1 MKDISLNAVKKSFG
15 GYEILQNVSFDLI
28 RGEKVGLIGRN
39 GSGKTTIFRFI
50 TGAEEADS
58 GAISIAKGSTIGYI
72 EQIPDY
78 PEGAE
83 VIEVLKQSCQHIFDL
98 RDELRVLE
106 HRISSTKD
114 KSAQAKLISKYEKL
128 LMRFE
133 HLEGYDI
140 DVKLEKVCTGLKI
153 TEHMLHRDYNSLSG
167 GEKTRVTLGQ
177 IFLNHPDILLLD
189 EPTNHLDIESIEWLE
204 DFISQY
210 KGSAIIV
217 AHDRY
222 FLDATVSKVIE
233 LENGKTRTYKG
244 NYSKYFELREDEIQ
258 QQFSA
263 FKNQQKRIEAME
275 EAIKRFRDWGT
286 RKDNPDMFK
295 KAVNMERRL
304 ERLVL
309 VDKPTEAKKMGLDLS
324 SVQRSGKDV
333 IKLNNVSKSYD
344 DLALLDSIDLFVYY
358 QEHICI
364 LGKNGTG
371 KTTIFK
377 IILNQIQPD
386 SGEVKLGSRLN
397 IGYLEQEVHFENPTE
412 SVLDAYRRM
421 FPMHEDRART
431 ALARFLFFGNDVFK
445 RLGDLSGGEKVR
457 FQLCILMKKNPNLL
471 LLDEPTNHL
480 DIDSM
485 EMLEEALLDYKGT
498 ILFISHDR
506 YFINK
511 IAHKVI
517 ELEQRKLYEY
527 PGNYDFY
534 RNQKNRISQED
545 THHKIIVEKPI
556 SQLDHASRRKAANEE
571 KSRLRRLQDIEGE
584 VEKTEDQIEQT
595 DKDINAFGRDY
606 KKLLE
611 LYEQKKS
618 LQSKLEDL
626 LKEWADLDAFQQ
638 ADKE

>member
-1 MKDISLNAVKKSFG
+1 MKDITLSAIKKSFG
-15 GYEILQNVSFDLI
+15 GFEVLQNVSLDLI

-39 GSGKTTIFRFI
+39 GSGKTTIFRLI
-50 TGAEEADS
+50 TGAEEPDS
-58 GAISIAKGSTIGYI
+58 GAISVAKGATIGYI

-78 PEGAE
+78 PEGTE
-83 VIEVLKQSCQHIFDL
+83 VIEVLKQSCQHIYDL
-98 RDELRVLE
+98 HDELRVFE
-106 HRISSTKD
+106 HRISGMED

-153 TEHMLHRDYNSLSG
+153 TGQMLHRDYNSLSG
-167 GEKTRVTLGQ
+167 GEKTRVMLGQ

-204 DFISQY
+204 EFISQY

-222 FLDATVSKVIE
+222 FLNATVSKVIE
-233 LENGKTRTYKG
+233 LENGKTKTYKG
-244 NYSKYFELREDEIQ
+244 NYSKYIELREEEIQ
-258 QQFSA
+258 RQFSA
-263 FKNQQKRIEAME
+263 YKNQQKKVEAME

-286 RKDNPDMFK
+286 RTDNPDMFK

-304 ERLVL
+304 ERLER
-309 VDKPTEAKKMGLDLS
+309 VDRPTEAKKMGIDLS
-324 SVQRSGKDV
+324 CAQRSGKDV
-333 IKLNNVSKSYD
+333 IKLNEISKSYD
-344 DLALLDSIDLFVYY
+344 KLVLLDSIDLFIYY

-377 IILNQIQPD
+377 IIQDELKPD

-397 IGYLEQEVHFENPTE
+397 IGYLEQEVHFENENE

-421 FPMHEDRART
+421 FPMQEDRART
-431 ALARFLFFGNDVFK
+431 SLARFLFFGNDVFK

-457 FQLCILMKKNPNLL
+457 FQLCVLMKKNPNLL

-485 EMLEEALLDYKGT
+485 EMLEEALFNYKGT

-517 ELEQRKLYEY
+517 ELEHHKLHEY
-527 PGNYDFY
+527 IGNYDFY
-534 RNQKNRISQED
+534 RAKKLRRSQEK
-545 THHKIIVEKPI
+545 TKKIITKKKPI
-556 SQLDHASRRKAANEE
+556 SQLDHLSRRKSANKE
-571 KSRLRRLQDIEGE
+571 KSRLRRLQEIENE
-584 VEKTEDQIEQT
+584 VDEIEVQAIQTE
-595 DKDINAFGRDY
+595 KDIDAYGKDY
-606 KKLLE
+606 QKLLE
-611 LYEQKKS
+611 LYEQRKL
-618 LQSKLEDL
+618 LQDKLDNL
-626 LKEWADLDAFQQ
+626 LKEWANLDTLQQ
-638 ADKE
+638 AD

>member
-1 MKDISLNAVKKSFG
+1 MKDITLSAIKKSFG
-15 GYEILQNVSFDLI
+15 GYEVLQKVSFDLI

-39 GSGKTTIFRFI
+39 GSGKTTIFRLI
-50 TGAEEADS
+50 TGAEEPDS
-58 GAISIAKGSTIGYI
+58 GAISIARNTTIGYI

-78 PEGAE
+78 PEGTE
-83 VIEVLKQSCQHIFDL
+83 VIEVLKRSCQHIYDL

-106 HRISSTKD
+106 HRISGTKD
-114 KSAQAKLISKYEKL
+114 KSAQVKLISKYDKF

-133 HLEGYDI
+133 YLEGYDI

-153 TEHMLHRDYNSLSG
+153 TDQMLHRDYSSLSG
-167 GEKTRVTLGQ
+167 GEKTRVMLGQ

-204 DFISQY
+204 EFISQY

-233 LENGKTRTYKG
+233 LENGKTKTYKG
-244 NYSKYFELREDEIQ
+244 NYSKYIILREEEIQ
-258 QQFSA
+258 RQFSA
-263 FKNQQKRIEAME
+263 FRNQQKKIGAME

-286 RKDNPDMFK
+286 RTDNPDMFK

-304 ERLVL
+304 ERLER
-309 VDKPTEAKKMGLDLS
+309 VDRPTEAKKMGLDLS
-324 SVQRSGKDV
+324 SAQRSGEDV
-333 IKLNNVSKSYD
+333 IKLNEVSKSYD
-344 DLALLDSIDLFVYY
+344 DLTLLDSIDLFVYY

-377 IILNQIQPD
+377 IIRDEIPPD
-386 SGEVKLGSRLN
+386 AGEVKLGSRLN
-397 IGYLEQEVHFENPTE
+397 IGYLEQEVHFENPNE
-412 SVLDAYRRM
+412 SVLDAYRRK
-421 FPMHEDRART
+421 FPMQEDRART

-457 FQLCILMKKNPNLL
+457 FQLCVLMKLNPNLL

-485 EMLEEALLDYKGT
+485 EMLEEALLDYKST

-517 ELEQRKLYEY
+517 ELEHHKLNEY

-534 RNQKNRISQED
+534 RKKKNRKSQEN
-545 THHKIIVEKPI
+545 TNKKITVEKQI
-556 SQLDHASRRKAANEE
+556 SQLDHTSRKKAANEV
-571 KSRLRRLQDIEGE
+571 KSRLRRLQDIEEE
-584 VEKTEDQIEQT
+584 VEKTEARIEHT
-595 DKDINAFGRDY
+595 EKDINSYGRDY
-606 KKLLE
+606 EKLLE
-611 LYEQKKS
+611 LYEQKKA
-618 LQSKLEDL
+618 LQNKLDDL
-626 LKEWADLDAFQQ
+626 LKEWADLDAIQQ
-638 ADKE
+638 VD

>member
-1 MKDISLNAVKKSFG
+1 MKDITLSAIKKSFG
-15 GYEILQNVSFDLI
+15 GYEVLQKVSFDLI

-39 GSGKTTIFRFI
+39 GSGKTTIFRLI
-50 TGAEEADS
+50 TGAEEPDS
-58 GAISIAKGSTIGYI
+58 GAISIARNTTIGYI

-78 PEGAE
+78 PEGTE
-83 VIEVLKQSCQHIFDL
+83 VIEVLKRSCQHIYDL

-106 HRISSTKD
+106 HRISGTKD
-114 KSAQAKLISKYEKL
+114 KSAQVKLISKYDKF

-133 HLEGYDI
+133 YLEGYDI

-153 TEHMLHRDYNSLSG
+153 TDQMLHRDYSSLSG
-167 GEKTRVTLGQ
+167 GEKTRVMLGQ

-204 DFISQY
+204 EFISQY

-233 LENGKTRTYKG
+233 LENGKTKTYKG
-244 NYSKYFELREDEIQ
+244 NYSKYIILREEEIQ
-258 QQFSA
+258 RQFSA
-263 FKNQQKRIEAME
+263 FRNQQKKIEAME

-286 RKDNPDMFK
+286 RTDNPDMFK

-304 ERLVL
+304 ERLER
-309 VDKPTEAKKMGLDLS
+309 VDRPTEAKKMGLDLS
-324 SVQRSGKDV
+324 SAQRSGKDV
-333 IKLNNVSKSYD
+333 IKLNEVSKSYD
-344 DLALLDSIDLFVYY
+344 DLTLLDSIDLFVYY

-377 IILNQIQPD
+377 IIRDEIPPD
-386 SGEVKLGSRLN
+386 AGEVKLGSRLN
-397 IGYLEQEVHFENPTE
+397 IGYLEQEVHFENPNE
-412 SVLDAYRRM
+412 SVLDAYRRK
-421 FPMHEDRART
+421 FPMQEDRART

-457 FQLCILMKKNPNLL
+457 FQLCVLMKLNPNLL

-485 EMLEEALLDYKGT
+485 EMLEEALLDYKST

-517 ELEQRKLYEY
+517 ELEHHKLNEY

-534 RNQKNRISQED
+534 RKKKNRKSQEN
-545 THHKIIVEKPI
+545 TNKKITVEKQI
-556 SQLDHASRRKAANEE
+556 SQLDHTSRKKAANEV
-571 KSRLRRLQDIEGE
+571 KSRLRRLQDIEEE
-584 VEKTEDQIEQT
+584 VEKTEARIEHT
-595 DKDINAFGRDY
+595 EKDINSYGRDY
-606 KKLLE
+606 EKLLE
-611 LYEQKKS
+611 LYEQKKA
-618 LQSKLEDL
+618 LQNKLDDL
-626 LKEWADLDAFQQ
+626 LKEWADLDAIQQ
-638 ADKE
+638 VD

>member
-1 MKDISLNAVKKSFG
+1 MKDITLSAIKKSFG
-15 GYEILQNVSFDLI
+15 GYEVLQKVSFDLI

-39 GSGKTTIFRFI
+39 GSGKTTIFRLI
-50 TGAEEADS
+50 TGAEEPDS
-58 GAISIAKGSTIGYI
+58 GAISIARNTTIGYI

-78 PEGAE
+78 PEGTE
-83 VIEVLKQSCQHIFDL
+83 VIEVLKRSCQHIYDL

-106 HRISSTKD
+106 HRISGTKD
-114 KSAQAKLISKYEKL
+114 KSAQVKLISKYDKF

-133 HLEGYDI
+133 YLEGYDI

-153 TEHMLHRDYNSLSG
+153 TDQMLHRDYSSLSG
-167 GEKTRVTLGQ
+167 GEKTRVMLGQ

-204 DFISQY
+204 EFISQY

-233 LENGKTRTYKG
+233 LENGKTKTYKG
-244 NYSKYFELREDEIQ
+244 NYSKYIILREEEIQ
-258 QQFSA
+258 RQFSA
-263 FKNQQKRIEAME
+263 FRNQQKKIGAME

-286 RKDNPDMFK
+286 RTDNPDMFK

-304 ERLVL
+304 ERLER
-309 VDKPTEAKKMGLDLS
+309 VDRPTEAKKMGLDLS
-324 SVQRSGKDV
+324 SAQRSGKDV
-333 IKLNNVSKSYD
+333 IKLNEVSKSYD
-344 DLALLDSIDLFVYY
+344 DLTLLDSIDLFVYY

-377 IILNQIQPD
+377 IIRDEIPPD
-386 SGEVKLGSRLN
+386 AGEVKLGSRLN
-397 IGYLEQEVHFENPTE
+397 IGYLEQEVHFENPNE
-412 SVLDAYRRM
+412 SVLDAYRRK
-421 FPMHEDRART
+421 FPMQEDRART

-457 FQLCILMKKNPNLL
+457 FQLCVLMKLNPNLL

-485 EMLEEALLDYKGT
+485 EMLEEALLDYKST

-517 ELEQRKLYEY
+517 ELEHHKLNEY

-534 RNQKNRISQED
+534 RKKKNRKSQEN
-545 THHKIIVEKPI
+545 TNKKITVEKQI
-556 SQLDHASRRKAANEE
+556 SQLDHTSRKKAANEV
-571 KSRLRRLQDIEGE
+571 KSRLRRLQDIEEE
-584 VEKTEDQIEQT
+584 VEKTEARIEHT
-595 DKDINAFGRDY
+595 EKDINSYGRDY
-606 KKLLE
+606 EKLLE
-611 LYEQKKS
+611 LYEQKKA
-618 LQSKLEDL
+618 LQNKLDDL
-626 LKEWADLDAFQQ
+626 LKEWADLDALQQ
-638 ADKE
+638 VD

>member
-39 GSGKTTIFRFI
+39 GSGKTTIFRLI
-50 TGAEEADS
+50 TSAEETDS
-58 GAISIAKGSTIGYI
+58 GAVSVARNATIGYI
-72 EQIPDY
+72 EQIPEY
-78 PEGAE
+78 PEGTE

-98 RDELRVLE
+98 RNELRILE
-106 HRISSTKD
+106 HRISNTKD
-114 KSAQAKLISKYEKL
+114 KTAQTKLISKYEKL
-128 LMRFE
+128 LLRFE

-153 TEHMLHRDYNSLSG
+153 TDHMLHRDYNSLSG
-167 GEKTRVTLGQ
+167 GEKTRVMLGQ

-204 DFISQY
+204 GFISQY

-233 LENGKTRTYKG
+233 LENGRTKTYKG
-244 NYSKYFELREDEIQ
+244 NYSKYIELREEEIQ
-258 QQFSA
+258 RQFSA
-263 FKNQQKRIEAME
+263 FKNQQKKIEAME
-275 EAIKRFRDWGT
+275 KAIKRFRDWGT

-304 ERLVL
+304 ERIVR
-309 VDKPTEAKKMGLDLS
+309 VERPTEAKKMGLDLS

-333 IKLNNVSKSYD
+333 IKLIEVSKSYD
-344 DLALLDSIDLFVYY
+344 DLVLLDSIDLFVYY
-358 QEHICI
+358 KDHICI

-377 IILNQIQPD
+377 IIHNEIQAD

-397 IGYLEQEVHFENPTE
+397 VGYLEQEVHFENPQK

-421 FPMHEDRART
+421 FPMQEDRART

-457 FQLCILMKKNPNLL
+457 FQLCVLMKENPNLL

-511 IAHKVI
+511 IAYKVI
-517 ELEQRKLYEY
+517 ELERHKLYEY

-534 RNQKNRISQED
+534 RKKKISKSQENTD
-545 THHKIIVEKPI
+545 KKITTEKPI
-556 SQLDHASRRKAANEE
+556 SQLNHASRRKAANEE
-571 KSRLRRLQDIEGE
+571 KRRLRRLQDIEQE
-584 VEKTEDQIEQT
+584 VEKTEAQIEQT
-595 DKDINAFGRDY
+595 EKDINTYGREY

-618 LQSKLEDL
+618 LQNTLDDL
-626 LKEWADLDAFQQ
+626 LKEWADLDALQK
-638 ADKE
+638 AD

>member
-1 MKDISLNAVKKSFG
+1 MKDITLSAIKKSFG
-15 GYEILQNVSFDLI
+15 GYEVLQKVSFDLI

-39 GSGKTTIFRFI
+39 GSGKTTIFRLI
-50 TGAEEADS
+50 TGAEEPDS
-58 GAISIAKGSTIGYI
+58 GAISIARNTTIGYI

-78 PEGAE
+78 PEGTE
-83 VIEVLKQSCQHIFDL
+83 VIEVLKLSCQHIYDL

-106 HRISSTKD
+106 HRISGTKD
-114 KSAQAKLISKYEKL
+114 KSAQVKLISKYDKF

-133 HLEGYDI
+133 YLEGYDI

-153 TEHMLHRDYNSLSG
+153 TDQMLHRDYSSLSG
-167 GEKTRVTLGQ
+167 GEKTRVMLGQ

-204 DFISQY
+204 EFISQY

-233 LENGKTRTYKG
+233 LENGKTKTYKG
-244 NYSKYFELREDEIQ
+244 NYSKYIILREEEIQ
-258 QQFSA
+258 RQFSA
-263 FKNQQKRIEAME
+263 FRNQQKKIGAME

-286 RKDNPDMFK
+286 RTDNPDMFK

-304 ERLVL
+304 ERLER
-309 VDKPTEAKKMGLDLS
+309 VDRPTEAKKMGLDLS
-324 SVQRSGKDV
+324 SAQRSGEDV
-333 IKLNNVSKSYD
+333 IKLNEVSKSYD
-344 DLALLDSIDLFVYY
+344 DLTLLDSIDLFVYY

-377 IILNQIQPD
+377 IIRDEIPPD
-386 SGEVKLGSRLN
+386 AGEVKLGSRLN
-397 IGYLEQEVHFENPTE
+397 IGYLEQEVHFENPNE
-412 SVLDAYRRM
+412 SVLDAYRRK
-421 FPMHEDRART
+421 FPMQEDRART

-457 FQLCILMKKNPNLL
+457 FQLCILMKLNPNLL

-485 EMLEEALLDYKGT
+485 EMLEEALLDYKST

-517 ELEQRKLYEY
+517 ELEHHKLNEY

-534 RNQKNRISQED
+534 RKKKNRKSQEN
-545 THHKIIVEKPI
+545 TNKKITVEKQI
-556 SQLDHASRRKAANEE
+556 SQLDHTSRKKAANEV
-571 KSRLRRLQDIEGE
+571 KSRLRRLQDIEEE
-584 VEKTEDQIEQT
+584 VEKTEARIEHT
-595 DKDINAFGRDY
+595 EKDINSYGRDY
-606 KKLLE
+606 EKLLE
-611 LYEQKKS
+611 LYEQKKA
-618 LQSKLEDL
+618 LQNKLDDL
-626 LKEWADLDAFQQ
+626 LKEWADLDAIQQ
-638 ADKE
+638 VD

>member
-1 MKDISLNAVKKSFG
+1 MKDITLSAIKKSFG
-15 GYEILQNVSFDLI
+15 GYEVLQKVSFDLI

-39 GSGKTTIFRFI
+39 GSGKTTIFRLI
-50 TGAEEADS
+50 TGAEEPDS
-58 GAISIAKGSTIGYI
+58 GAISIARNTTIGYI

-78 PEGAE
+78 PEGTE
-83 VIEVLKQSCQHIFDL
+83 VIEVLKRSCQHIYDL

-106 HRISSTKD
+106 HRISGTKD
-114 KSAQAKLISKYEKL
+114 KSAQVKLISKYDKF

-133 HLEGYDI
+133 YLEGYDI

-153 TEHMLHRDYNSLSG
+153 TDQMLHRDYSSLSG
-167 GEKTRVTLGQ
+167 GEKTRVMLGQ

-204 DFISQY
+204 EFISQY

-233 LENGKTRTYKG
+233 LENGKTKTYKG
-244 NYSKYFELREDEIQ
+244 NYSKYIILREEEIQ
-258 QQFSA
+258 RQFSA
-263 FKNQQKRIEAME
+263 FRNQQKKIGAME

-286 RKDNPDMFK
+286 RTDNPDMFK

-304 ERLVL
+304 ERLER
-309 VDKPTEAKKMGLDLS
+309 VDRPTEAKKMGLDLS
-324 SVQRSGKDV
+324 SAQRSGEDV
-333 IKLNNVSKSYD
+333 IKLNEVSKSYD
-344 DLALLDSIDLFVYY
+344 DLTLLDSIDLFVYY

-377 IILNQIQPD
+377 IIRDEIPPD
-386 SGEVKLGSRLN
+386 AGEVKLGSRLN
-397 IGYLEQEVHFENPTE
+397 IGYLEQEVHFENPNE
-412 SVLDAYRRM
+412 SVLDAYRRK
-421 FPMHEDRART
+421 FPMQEDRART

-457 FQLCILMKKNPNLL
+457 FQLCILMKLNPNLL

-485 EMLEEALLDYKGT
+485 EMLEEALLDYKST

-517 ELEQRKLYEY
+517 ELEHHKLNEY

-534 RNQKNRISQED
+534 RKKKNRKSQEN
-545 THHKIIVEKPI
+545 TNKKITVEKQI
-556 SQLDHASRRKAANEE
+556 SQLDHTSRKKAANEV
-571 KSRLRRLQDIEGE
+571 KSRLRRLQDIEEE
-584 VEKTEDQIEQT
+584 VEKTEARIEHT
-595 DKDINAFGRDY
+595 EKDINSYGRDY
-606 KKLLE
+606 EKLLE
-611 LYEQKKS
+611 LYEQKKA
-618 LQSKLEDL
+618 LQNKLDDL
-626 LKEWADLDAFQQ
+626 LKEWADLDAIQQ
-638 ADKE
+638 VD

>member
-1 MKDISLNAVKKSFG
+1 MKDITLSAIKKSFG
-15 GYEILQNVSFDLI
+15 GYEVLQKVSFDLI

-39 GSGKTTIFRFI
+39 GSGKTTIFRLI
-50 TGAEEADS
+50 TGAEEPDS
-58 GAISIAKGSTIGYI
+58 GAISIARNTTIGYI

-78 PEGAE
+78 PEGTE
-83 VIEVLKQSCQHIFDL
+83 VIEVLKRSCQHIYDL

-106 HRISSTKD
+106 HRISGTKD
-114 KSAQAKLISKYEKL
+114 KSAQVKLISKYDKF

-133 HLEGYDI
+133 YLEGYDI

-153 TEHMLHRDYNSLSG
+153 TDQMLHRDYSSLSG
-167 GEKTRVTLGQ
+167 GEKTRVMLGQ

-204 DFISQY
+204 EFISQY

-233 LENGKTRTYKG
+233 LENGKTKTYKG
-244 NYSKYFELREDEIQ
+244 NYSKYIILREEEIQ
-258 QQFSA
+258 RQFSA
-263 FKNQQKRIEAME
+263 FRNQQKKIEAME

-286 RKDNPDMFK
+286 RTDNPDMFK

-304 ERLVL
+304 ERLER
-309 VDKPTEAKKMGLDLS
+309 VDRPTEAKKMGLDLS
-324 SVQRSGKDV
+324 SAQRSGEDV
-333 IKLNNVSKSYD
+333 IKLNEVSKSYD
-344 DLALLDSIDLFVYY
+344 DLTLLDSIDLFVYY

-377 IILNQIQPD
+377 IIRDEIPPD
-386 SGEVKLGSRLN
+386 AGEVKLGSRLN
-397 IGYLEQEVHFENPTE
+397 IGYLEQEVHFENPNE
-412 SVLDAYRRM
+412 SVLDAYRRK
-421 FPMHEDRART
+421 FPMQEDRART

-457 FQLCILMKKNPNLL
+457 FQLCILMKLNPNLL

-485 EMLEEALLDYKGT
+485 EMLEEALLDYKST

-517 ELEQRKLYEY
+517 ELEHHKLNEY

-534 RNQKNRISQED
+534 RKKKNRKSQEN
-545 THHKIIVEKPI
+545 TNKKITVEKQI
-556 SQLDHASRRKAANEE
+556 SQLDHTSRKKAANEV
-571 KSRLRRLQDIEGE
+571 KSRLRRLQEIEEE
-584 VEKTEDQIEQT
+584 VEKTEARIEHT
-595 DKDINAFGRDY
+595 EKDINSYGRDY
-606 KKLLE
+606 EKLLE
-611 LYEQKKS
+611 LYEQKKA
-618 LQSKLEDL
+618 LQNKLDDL
-626 LKEWADLDAFQQ
+626 LKEWADLDAIQQ
-638 ADKE
+638 VD

>member
-1 MKDISLNAVKKSFG
+1 MKDITLSAIKKSFG
-15 GYEILQNVSFDLI
+15 GYEVLQKVSFDLI

-39 GSGKTTIFRFI
+39 GSGKTTIFRLI
-50 TGAEEADS
+50 TGAEEPDS
-58 GAISIAKGSTIGYI
+58 GAISIARNTTIGYI

-78 PEGAE
+78 PEGTE
-83 VIEVLKQSCQHIFDL
+83 VIEVLKRSCQHIYDL

-106 HRISSTKD
+106 HRISGTKD
-114 KSAQAKLISKYEKL
+114 KSAQVKLISKYDKF

-133 HLEGYDI
+133 YLEGYDI

-153 TEHMLHRDYNSLSG
+153 TDQMLHRDYSSLSG
-167 GEKTRVTLGQ
+167 GEKTRVMLGQ

-204 DFISQY
+204 EFISQY

-233 LENGKTRTYKG
+233 LENGKTKTYKG
-244 NYSKYFELREDEIQ
+244 NYSKYIILREEEIQ
-258 QQFSA
+258 RQFSA
-263 FKNQQKRIEAME
+263 FRNQQKKIGAME

-286 RKDNPDMFK
+286 RTDNPDMFK

-304 ERLVL
+304 ERLER
-309 VDKPTEAKKMGLDLS
+309 VDRPTEAKKMGLDLS
-324 SVQRSGKDV
+324 SAQRSGKDV
-333 IKLNNVSKSYD
+333 IKLNEVSKSYD
-344 DLALLDSIDLFVYY
+344 DLTLLDSIDLFVYY

-377 IILNQIQPD
+377 IIRDEIPPD
-386 SGEVKLGSRLN
+386 AGEVKLGSRLN
-397 IGYLEQEVHFENPTE
+397 IGYLEQEVHFENPNE
-412 SVLDAYRRM
+412 SVLDAYRRK
-421 FPMHEDRART
+421 FPMQEDRART

-457 FQLCILMKKNPNLL
+457 FQLCVLMKLNPNLL

-485 EMLEEALLDYKGT
+485 EMLEEALLDYKST

-517 ELEQRKLYEY
+517 ELEHHKLNEY

-534 RNQKNRISQED
+534 RKKKNRKSQEN
-545 THHKIIVEKPI
+545 TNKKITVEKQI
-556 SQLDHASRRKAANEE
+556 SQLDHTSRKKAANEV
-571 KSRLRRLQDIEGE
+571 KSRLRRLQDIEEE
-584 VEKTEDQIEQT
+584 VEKTEARIEHT
-595 DKDINAFGRDY
+595 EKDINSYGRDY
-606 KKLLE
+606 EKLLE
-611 LYEQKKS
+611 LYEQKKA
-618 LQSKLEDL
+618 LQNKLDDL
-626 LKEWADLDAFQQ
+626 LKEWADLDAIQQ
-638 ADKE
+638 VD

>member
-1 MKDISLNAVKKSFG
+1 MKDITLSAIKKSFG
-15 GYEILQNVSFDLI
+15 GYEVLQKVSFDLI

-39 GSGKTTIFRFI
+39 GSGKTTIFRLI
-50 TGAEEADS
+50 TGAEEPDS
-58 GAISIAKGSTIGYI
+58 GAISIARNTTIGYI

-78 PEGAE
+78 PEGTE
-83 VIEVLKQSCQHIFDL
+83 VIEVLKRSCQHIYDL

-106 HRISSTKD
+106 HRISGTKD
-114 KSAQAKLISKYEKL
+114 KSAQVKLISKYDKF

-133 HLEGYDI
+133 YLEGYDI

-153 TEHMLHRDYNSLSG
+153 TDQMLHRDYSSLSG
-167 GEKTRVTLGQ
+167 GEKTRVMLGQ

-204 DFISQY
+204 EFISQY

-233 LENGKTRTYKG
+233 LENGKTKTYKG
-244 NYSKYFELREDEIQ
+244 NYSKYIILREEEIQ
-258 QQFSA
+258 RQFSA
-263 FKNQQKRIEAME
+263 FRNQQKKIEAME

-286 RKDNPDMFK
+286 RTDNPDMFK

-304 ERLVL
+304 ERLER
-309 VDKPTEAKKMGLDLS
+309 VDRPTEAKKMGLDLS
-324 SVQRSGKDV
+324 SAQRSGEDV
-333 IKLNNVSKSYD
+333 IKLNEVSKSYD
-344 DLALLDSIDLFVYY
+344 DLTLLDSIDLFVYY

-377 IILNQIQPD
+377 IIRDEIPPD
-386 SGEVKLGSRLN
+386 AGEVKLGSRLN
-397 IGYLEQEVHFENPTE
+397 IGYLEQEVHFENPNE
-412 SVLDAYRRM
+412 SVLDAYRRK
-421 FPMHEDRART
+421 FPMQEDRART

-457 FQLCILMKKNPNLL
+457 FQLCVLMKLNPNLL

-485 EMLEEALLDYKGT
+485 EMLEEALLDYKST

-517 ELEQRKLYEY
+517 ELEHHKLNEY

-534 RNQKNRISQED
+534 RKKKNRKSQEN
-545 THHKIIVEKPI
+545 TNKKITVEKQI
-556 SQLDHASRRKAANEE
+556 SQLDHTSRKKAANEV
-571 KSRLRRLQDIEGE
+571 KSRLRRLQDIEEE
-584 VEKTEDQIEQT
+584 VEKTEARIEHT
-595 DKDINAFGRDY
+595 EKDINSYGRDY
-606 KKLLE
+606 EKLLE
-611 LYEQKKS
+611 LYEQKKA
-618 LQSKLEDL
+618 LQNKLDDL
-626 LKEWADLDAFQQ
+626 LKEWADLDAIQQ
-638 ADKE
+638 VD

>member
-1 MKDISLNAVKKSFG
+1 MKDITLSAIKKSFG
-15 GYEILQNVSFDLI
+15 GYEVLQKVSFDLI

-39 GSGKTTIFRFI
+39 GSGKTTIFRLI
-50 TGAEEADS
+50 TGAEEPDS
-58 GAISIAKGSTIGYI
+58 GAISIARNTTIGYI

-78 PEGAE
+78 PEGTE
-83 VIEVLKQSCQHIFDL
+83 VIEVLKRSCQHIYDL

-106 HRISSTKD
+106 HRISGTKD
-114 KSAQAKLISKYEKL
+114 KSSQSKLISKYDKF

-153 TEHMLHRDYNSLSG
+153 TDQMLHRDYSSLSG
-167 GEKTRVTLGQ
+167 GEKTRVMLGQ

-204 DFISQY
+204 EFISQY

-233 LENGKTRTYKG
+233 LENGKTKTYKG
-244 NYSKYFELREDEIQ
+244 NYSKYIILREEEIQ
-258 QQFSA
+258 RQFSA
-263 FKNQQKRIEAME
+263 FRNQQKKIGAME

-286 RKDNPDMFK
+286 RTDNPDMFK

-304 ERLVL
+304 ERLER
-309 VDKPTEAKKMGLDLS
+309 VDRPTEAKKMGLDLS
-324 SVQRSGKDV
+324 SAQRSGKDV
-333 IKLNNVSKSYD
+333 IKLNEVSKSYD
-344 DLALLDSIDLFVYY
+344 DLTLLDSIDLFVYY

-377 IILNQIQPD
+377 IIRDEIPPD
-386 SGEVKLGSRLN
+386 AGEVKLGSRLN
-397 IGYLEQEVHFENPTE
+397 IGYLEQEVHFENPNE
-412 SVLDAYRRM
+412 SVLDAYRRK
-421 FPMHEDRART
+421 FPMQEDRART

-457 FQLCILMKKNPNLL
+457 FQLCVLMKLNPNLL

-485 EMLEEALLDYKGT
+485 EMLEEALLDYKST

-517 ELEQRKLYEY
+517 ELEHHKLNEY

-534 RNQKNRISQED
+534 RKKKNRKSQEN
-545 THHKIIVEKPI
+545 TNKKITVEKQI
-556 SQLDHASRRKAANEE
+556 SQLDHTSRKKAANEV
-571 KSRLRRLQDIEGE
+571 KSRLRRLQDIEEE
-584 VEKTEDQIEQT
+584 VEKTEARIEHT
-595 DKDINAFGRDY
+595 EKDINSYGRDY
-606 KKLLE
+606 EKLLE
-611 LYEQKKS
+611 LYEQKKA
-618 LQSKLEDL
+618 LQNKLDDL
-626 LKEWADLDAFQQ
+626 LKEWADLDAIQQ
-638 ADKE
+638 VD

>member
-39 GSGKTTIFRFI
+39 GSGKTTIFRLI
-50 TGAEEADS
+50 TSAEETDS
-58 GAISIAKGSTIGYI
+58 GAVSVARNATIGYI
-72 EQIPDY
+72 EQIPEY
-78 PEGAE
+78 PEGTE

-98 RDELRVLE
+98 RNELRLLE
-106 HRISSTKD
+106 HRISNTKD
-114 KSAQAKLISKYEKL
+114 KTAQTKLISKYEKL
-128 LMRFE
+128 LLRFE

-153 TEHMLHRDYNSLSG
+153 TDHMLHRDYNSLSG
-167 GEKTRVTLGQ
+167 GEKTRVMLGQ

-204 DFISQY
+204 GFISQY

-233 LENGKTRTYKG
+233 LENGRTKTYKG
-244 NYSKYFELREDEIQ
+244 NYSKYIELREEEIQ
-258 QQFSA
+258 RQFSA
-263 FKNQQKRIEAME
+263 FKNQQKKIEAME
-275 EAIKRFRDWGT
+275 KAIKRFRDWGT

-304 ERLVL
+304 ERIVR
-309 VDKPTEAKKMGLDLS
+309 VERPTEAKKMGLDLS

-333 IKLNNVSKSYD
+333 IKLIEVSKSYD
-344 DLALLDSIDLFVYY
+344 DLVLLDSIDLFVYY
-358 QEHICI
+358 KDHICI

-377 IILNQIQPD
+377 IIHNEIQAD

-397 IGYLEQEVHFENPTE
+397 VGYLEQEVHFENPQK

-421 FPMHEDRART
+421 FPMQEDRART

-445 RLGDLSGGEKVR
+445 RLGNLSGGEKVR
-457 FQLCILMKKNPNLL
+457 FQLCVLMKENPNLL

-511 IAHKVI
+511 IAYKVI
-517 ELEQRKLYEY
+517 ELERHKLYEY

-534 RNQKNRISQED
+534 RKKKISKSQENTD
-545 THHKIIVEKPI
+545 KKITTEKPI
-556 SQLDHASRRKAANEE
+556 SQLNHASRRKAANEE
-571 KSRLRRLQDIEGE
+571 KRRLRRLQDIEQE
-584 VEKTEDQIEQT
+584 VEKTEAQIEQT
-595 DKDINAFGRDY
+595 EKDINTYGREY

-618 LQSKLEDL
+618 LQNTLDEL
-626 LKEWADLDAFQQ
+626 LKEWADLDALQK
-638 ADKE
+638 AD

>member
-1 MKDISLNAVKKSFG
+1 MKDITLSAIKKSFG
-15 GYEILQNVSFDLI
+15 GYEVLQKVSFDLI

-39 GSGKTTIFRFI
+39 GSGKTTIFRLI
-50 TGAEEADS
+50 TGAEEPDS
-58 GAISIAKGSTIGYI
+58 GAISIARNTTIGYI

-78 PEGAE
+78 PEGTE
-83 VIEVLKQSCQHIFDL
+83 VIEVLKRSCQHIYDL

-106 HRISSTKD
+106 HRISGTKD
-114 KSAQAKLISKYEKL
+114 KSAQVKLISKYDKF

-133 HLEGYDI
+133 YLEGYDI

-153 TEHMLHRDYNSLSG
+153 TDQMLHRDYSSLSG
-167 GEKTRVTLGQ
+167 GEKTRVMLGQ

-204 DFISQY
+204 EFISQY

-233 LENGKTRTYKG
+233 LENGKTKTYKG
-244 NYSKYFELREDEIQ
+244 NYSKYIILREEEIQ
-258 QQFSA
+258 RQFSA
-263 FKNQQKRIEAME
+263 FRNQQKKIGAME

-286 RKDNPDMFK
+286 RTDNPDMFK

-304 ERLVL
+304 ERLER
-309 VDKPTEAKKMGLDLS
+309 VDRPTEAKKMGLDLS
-324 SVQRSGKDV
+324 SAQRSGKDV
-333 IKLNNVSKSYD
+333 IKLNEVSKSYD
-344 DLALLDSIDLFVYY
+344 DLTLLDSIDLFVYY

-377 IILNQIQPD
+377 IIRDEIPPD
-386 SGEVKLGSRLN
+386 AGEVKLGSRLN
-397 IGYLEQEVHFENPTE
+397 IGYLEQEVHFENPNE
-412 SVLDAYRRM
+412 SVLDAYRRK
-421 FPMHEDRART
+421 FPMQEDRART

-457 FQLCILMKKNPNLL
+457 FQLCVLMKLNPNLL

-485 EMLEEALLDYKGT
+485 EMLEEALLDYKST

-517 ELEQRKLYEY
+517 ELEHHKLNEY

-534 RNQKNRISQED
+534 RKKKNRKSQEN
-545 THHKIIVEKPI
+545 TNKKITVEKQI
-556 SQLDHASRRKAANEE
+556 SQLDHTSRKKAANEV
-571 KSRLRRLQDIEGE
+571 KSRLRRLQDIEEE
-584 VEKTEDQIEQT
+584 VEKTEARIEHT
-595 DKDINAFGRDY
+595 EKD
-606 KKLLE
+606 
-611 LYEQKKS
+611 
-618 LQSKLEDL
+618 
-626 LKEWADLDAFQQ
+626 
-638 ADKE
+638 

>member
-1 MKDISLNAVKKSFG
+1 MKDITLSAIKKSFG
-15 GYEILQNVSFDLI
+15 EFEVLQNVSFDLI

-39 GSGKTTIFRFI
+39 GSGKTTIFRLI
-50 TGAEEADS
+50 TGAEEPDA
-58 GAISIAKGSTIGYI
+58 GAISVAKGATIGYI

-78 PEGAE
+78 PEGTE
-83 VIEVLKQSCQHIFDL
+83 VIEVLKQSCQHIYDL
-98 RDELRVLE
+98 RDDLRVLE
-106 HRISSTKD
+106 HRIADTKD
-114 KSAQAKLISKYEKL
+114 KSAQSKLISKYEKL
-128 LMRFE
+128 LMKFE

-140 DVKLEKVCTGLKI
+140 DVELEKVCTGLKI
-153 TEHMLHRDYNSLSG
+153 TDQMLHRDYNSLSG
-167 GEKTRVTLGQ
+167 GEKTRVMLGQ

-204 DFISQY
+204 EFISQY

-222 FLDATVSKVIE
+222 FLDATVAKVIE
-233 LENGKTRTYKG
+233 LENGKTKTYKG
-244 NYSKYFELREDEIQ
+244 NYSKYIELREEEIQ
-258 QQFSA
+258 RQFVSY
-263 FKNQQKRIEAME
+263 KNQQKKIEAME

-304 ERLVL
+304 ERLEQ
-309 VDKPTEAKKMGLDLS
+309 VDRPTEAKKMGLDLS
-324 SVQRSGKDV
+324 SVERSGRDV
-333 IKLNNVSKSYD
+333 IKLNEVSKSYD
-344 DLALLDSIDLFVYY
+344 EHVLLDSIDLFVYY

-377 IILNQIQPD
+377 IIRGEIQQD
-386 SGEVKLGSRLN
+386 KGEVKLGSRLN
-397 IGYLEQEVHFENPTE
+397 VGYLEQEVHFENENE
-412 SVLDAYRRM
+412 SVLDAYCRM
-421 FPMHEDRART
+421 FPMQEDRARSF
-431 ALARFLFFGNDVFK
+431 LARFLFFGNDVFK

-485 EMLEEALLDYKGT
+485 EMLEEVLLDYKGT

-517 ELEQRKLYEY
+517 ELEHHKLYEY
-527 PGNYDFY
+527 LGNYDLY
-534 RNQKNRISQED
+534 RKKKLHTTEE
-545 THHKIIVEKPI
+545 TKKIKITAEKPV
-556 SQLDHASRRKAANEE
+556 SKLNHVSRRKVANKE
-571 KSRLRRLQDIEGE
+571 KSRLKRLQEIEKE
-584 VEKTEDQIEQT
+584 VDKIEVQSTQTE
-595 DKDINAFGRDY
+595 KDIDAFGRDY
-606 KKLLE
+606 EKLLK
-611 LYEQKKS
+611 LYKQRRL
-618 LQSKLEDL
+618 LQDKLDDL
-626 LKEWADLDAFQQ
+626 LKEWADLDTIQQ
-638 ADKE
+638 AN

>member
-39 GSGKTTIFRFI
+39 GSGKTTIFRLI
-50 TGAEEADS
+50 TDATDADA
-58 GAISIAKGSTIGYI
+58 GAISVAKGATIGYI

-78 PEGAE
+78 PEGTE
-83 VIEVLKQSCQHIFDL
+83 VIEVLKKSCQHIFDL
-98 RDELRVLE
+98 RDELRVFE
-106 HRISSTKD
+106 QRISGTKD
-114 KSAQAKLISKYEKL
+114 KSAQAKLISKYEKFL
-128 LMRFE
+128 TRFE

-153 TEHMLHRDYNSLSG
+153 TDQMLHRDYNSLSG
-167 GEKTRVTLGQ
+167 GEKTRVMLGQ

-233 LENGKTRTYKG
+233 LENGRTKTYKG
-244 NYSKYFELREDEIQ
+244 NYSKYIELREEEIRR
-258 QQFSA
+258 QFSA
-263 FKNQQKRIEAME
+263 FKNQQKKIEAME

-286 RKDNPDMFK
+286 RTDNPDMFK
-295 KAVNMERRL
+295 KAMNMERRL
-304 ERLVL
+304 ERLDR
-309 VDKPTEAKKMGLDLS
+309 VDRPTEAKKMGLDLS

-333 IKLNNVSKSYD
+333 IKLTEVSKSYD
-344 DLALLDSIDLFVYY
+344 KLVLLDSIDLFVYY

-377 IILNQIQPD
+377 IIRNEIQPD
-386 SGEVKLGSRLN
+386 TGEVKLGSRLN
-397 IGYLEQEVHFENPTE
+397 VGYLEQEVNFENPQE
-412 SVLDAYRRM
+412 SVFDAYRRK
-421 FPMHEDRART
+421 FPMQEDRART

-457 FQLCILMKKNPNLL
+457 FQLCVLMKENPNLL

-511 IAHKVI
+511 IAHKVL
-517 ELEQRKLYEY
+517 ELEHHKLYEY

-534 RNQKNRISQED
+534 RKKKIHKSQENTD
-545 THHKIIVEKPI
+545 KKITTAKPI

-571 KSRLRRLQDIEGE
+571 KSRLRRLQDIEAE
-584 VEKTEDQIEQT
+584 VEKTECQIEQT
-595 DKDINAFGRDY
+595 EKDINAYGRDY
-606 KKLLE
+606 EKLLE

-618 LQSKLEDL
+618 LQSTLDDL

-638 ADKE
+638 TD

>member
-39 GSGKTTIFRFI
+39 GSGKTTIFRLI
-50 TGAEEADS
+50 TSAEETDS
-58 GAISIAKGSTIGYI
+58 GAVSVARNATIGYI
-72 EQIPDY
+72 EQIPEY
-78 PEGAE
+78 PEGTE

-98 RDELRVLE
+98 RNELRILE
-106 HRISSTKD
+106 HRISNTKD
-114 KSAQAKLISKYEKL
+114 KTAQTKLISKYEKL
-128 LMRFE
+128 LLRFE

-153 TEHMLHRDYNSLSG
+153 TDHMLHRDYNSLSG
-167 GEKTRVTLGQ
+167 GEKTRVMLGQ

-204 DFISQY
+204 GFISQY

-233 LENGKTRTYKG
+233 LENGRTKTYKG
-244 NYSKYFELREDEIQ
+244 NYSKYIELREEEIQ
-258 QQFSA
+258 RQFSA
-263 FKNQQKRIEAME
+263 FKNQQKKIEAME
-275 EAIKRFRDWGT
+275 KAIKRFRDWGT

-304 ERLVL
+304 ERIVR
-309 VDKPTEAKKMGLDLS
+309 VERPTEAKKMGLDLS

-333 IKLNNVSKSYD
+333 IKLIEVSKSYD
-344 DLALLDSIDLFVYY
+344 DLVLLDSIDLFVYY
-358 QEHICI
+358 KDHICI

-377 IILNQIQPD
+377 IIHNEIQAD

-397 IGYLEQEVHFENPTE
+397 VGYLEQEVHFENPQK

-421 FPMHEDRART
+421 FPMQEDRART

-457 FQLCILMKKNPNLL
+457 FQLCVLMKENPNLL

-511 IAHKVI
+511 IAYKVI
-517 ELEQRKLYEY
+517 ELERHKLYEY

-534 RNQKNRISQED
+534 RKKKISKSQENTD
-545 THHKIIVEKPI
+545 KKITAEKPI
-556 SQLDHASRRKAANEE
+556 SQLNHASRRKAANEE
-571 KSRLRRLQDIEGE
+571 KRRLRRLQDIEQE
-584 VEKTEDQIEQT
+584 VEKTEAQIEQT
-595 DKDINAFGRDY
+595 EKDINTYGREY

-618 LQSKLEDL
+618 LQNTLDDL
-626 LKEWADLDAFQQ
+626 LKEWADLDALQK
-638 ADKE
+638 AD

>member
-1 MKDISLNAVKKSFG
+1 MKDITLSAIKKSFG
-15 GYEILQNVSFDLI
+15 GYEVLQKVSFDLI

-39 GSGKTTIFRFI
+39 GSGKTTIFRLI
-50 TGAEEADS
+50 TGAEEPDS
-58 GAISIAKGSTIGYI
+58 GAISIARNTTIGYI

-78 PEGAE
+78 PEGTE
-83 VIEVLKQSCQHIFDL
+83 VIEVLKLSCQHIYDL

-106 HRISSTKD
+106 HRISGTKD
-114 KSAQAKLISKYEKL
+114 KSAQVKLISKYDKF

-133 HLEGYDI
+133 YLEGYDI

-153 TEHMLHRDYNSLSG
+153 TDQMLHRDYSSLSG
-167 GEKTRVTLGQ
+167 GEKTRVMLGQ

-204 DFISQY
+204 EFISQY

-233 LENGKTRTYKG
+233 LENGKTKTYKG
-244 NYSKYFELREDEIQ
+244 NYSKYIILREEEIQ
-258 QQFSA
+258 RQFSA
-263 FKNQQKRIEAME
+263 FRNQQKKIEAME

-286 RKDNPDMFK
+286 RTDNPDMFK

-304 ERLVL
+304 ERLER
-309 VDKPTEAKKMGLDLS
+309 VDRPTEAKKMGLDLS
-324 SVQRSGKDV
+324 SAQRSGEDV
-333 IKLNNVSKSYD
+333 IKLNEVSKSYD
-344 DLALLDSIDLFVYY
+344 DLTLLDSIDLFVYY

-377 IILNQIQPD
+377 IIRDEIPPD
-386 SGEVKLGSRLN
+386 AGEVKLGSRLN
-397 IGYLEQEVHFENPTE
+397 IGYLEQEVHFENPNE
-412 SVLDAYRRM
+412 SVLDAYRRK
-421 FPMHEDRART
+421 FPMQEDRART

-457 FQLCILMKKNPNLL
+457 FQLCILMKLNPNLL

-485 EMLEEALLDYKGT
+485 EMLEEALLDYKST

-517 ELEQRKLYEY
+517 ELEHHKLNEY

-534 RNQKNRISQED
+534 RKKKNRKSQEN
-545 THHKIIVEKPI
+545 TNKKITVEKQI
-556 SQLDHASRRKAANEE
+556 SQLDHTSRKKAANEV
-571 KSRLRRLQDIEGE
+571 KSRLRRLQDIEEE
-584 VEKTEDQIEQT
+584 VEKTEARIEHT
-595 DKDINAFGRDY
+595 EKDINSYGRDY
-606 KKLLE
+606 EKLLE
-611 LYEQKKS
+611 LYEQKKA
-618 LQSKLEDL
+618 LQNKLDDL
-626 LKEWADLDAFQQ
+626 LKEWADLDAIQQ
-638 ADKE
+638 VD

>member
-1 MKDISLNAVKKSFG
+1 MKDITLSTIKKSFG
-15 GYEILQNVSFDLI
+15 GFEVLQNASFEII

-39 GSGKTTIFRFI
+39 GSGKTTIFRLI
-50 TGAEEADS
+50 TGAEEPDA
-58 GAISIAKGSTIGYI
+58 GAISVAKGATLGYI

-78 PEGAE
+78 ADGTE
-83 VIEVLKQSCQHIFDL
+83 VINVLKQSCQHIYDL
-98 RDELRVLE
+98 RDDLRVLE
-106 HRISSTKD
+106 HRISGTED
-114 KSAQAKLISKYEKL
+114 KNAQAKLISKYEKL
-128 LMRFE
+128 LMQFE

-140 DVKLEKVCTGLKI
+140 DFKLEKVCTGLKI
-153 TEHMLHRDYNSLSG
+153 TNQMLHRDYNSLSG
-167 GEKTRVTLGQ
+167 GEKTRVMLGQ

-204 DFISQY
+204 EFISQY

-222 FLDATVSKVIE
+222 FLDATVSKVVE
-233 LENGKTRTYKG
+233 LENGRTKTYKG
-244 NYSKYFELREDEIQ
+244 NYSKYIELREEEIQ
-258 QQFSA
+258 RQFA
-263 FKNQQKRIEAME
+263 VYKNQQKKVEAME

-286 RKDNPDMFK
+286 RTDNPDMFK

-304 ERLVL
+304 ERLEL
-309 VDKPTEAKKMGLDLS
+309 VERPTEAKKMGLDLS

-333 IKLNNVSKSYD
+333 IKLNEVSKSYD
-344 DLALLDSIDLFVYY
+344 KHVLLDSIDLFVYY
-358 QEHICI
+358 QEHICV

-377 IILNQIQPD
+377 IIRNEIQPD
-386 SGEVKLGSRLN
+386 KGNVKLGSRLN
-397 IGYLEQEVHFENPTE
+397 IGYLEQEVHFENENE
-412 SVLDAYRRM
+412 SVLDAYRRT
-421 FPMHEDRART
+421 FPMQEDRART
-431 ALARFLFFGNDVFK
+431 SLARFLFFGNDVFK

-457 FQLCILMKKNPNLL
+457 FQLCVLMKKNPNLL

-517 ELEQRKLYEY
+517 ELEHHQLREY

-534 RNQKNRISQED
+534 RNKKLSRSQEN
-545 THHKIIVEKPI
+545 TKKRITVEKPI
-556 SQLDHASRRKAANEE
+556 SQQDHASRRKSANKE
-571 KSRLRRLQDIEGE
+571 KSRSRRLQDIEEE
-584 VEKTEDQIEQT
+584 VEKTEDSIAQT
-595 DKDINAFGRDY
+595 ETDINAFGRDY
-606 KKLLE
+606 EKLLE
-611 LYEQKKS
+611 LYEQRKL
-618 LQSKLEDL
+618 LQDKLDEL
-626 LKEWADLDAFQQ
+626 LKEWAELDALRQV
-638 ADKE
+638 D

>member
-1 MKDISLNAVKKSFG
+1 MKDITLSAIKKSFG
-15 GYEILQNVSFDLI
+15 GYEVLQKVSFDLI

-39 GSGKTTIFRFI
+39 GSGKTTIFRLI
-50 TGAEEADS
+50 TGAEEPDS
-58 GAISIAKGSTIGYI
+58 GAISIARNTTIGYI

-78 PEGAE
+78 PEGTE
-83 VIEVLKQSCQHIFDL
+83 VIEVLKRSCQHIYDL

-106 HRISSTKD
+106 HRISGTKD
-114 KSAQAKLISKYEKL
+114 KSSQSKLISKYDKF

-153 TEHMLHRDYNSLSG
+153 TDQMLHRDYSSLSG
-167 GEKTRVTLGQ
+167 GEKTRVMLGQ

-204 DFISQY
+204 EFISQY

-233 LENGKTRTYKG
+233 LENGKTKTYKG
-244 NYSKYFELREDEIQ
+244 NYSKYIILREEEIQ
-258 QQFSA
+258 RQFSA
-263 FKNQQKRIEAME
+263 FRNQQKKIEAME

-286 RKDNPDMFK
+286 RTDNPDMFK

-304 ERLVL
+304 ERLER
-309 VDKPTEAKKMGLDLS
+309 VDRPTEAKKMGLDLS
-324 SVQRSGKDV
+324 SAQRSGEDV
-333 IKLNNVSKSYD
+333 IKLNEVSKSYD
-344 DLALLDSIDLFVYY
+344 DLTLLDSIDLFVYY

-377 IILNQIQPD
+377 IIRDEITPD
-386 SGEVKLGSRLN
+386 AGEVKLGSRLN
-397 IGYLEQEVHFENPTE
+397 IGYLEQEVHFENPNE
-412 SVLDAYRRM
+412 SVLDAYRRK
-421 FPMHEDRART
+421 FPMQEDRART

-457 FQLCILMKKNPNLL
+457 FQLCILMKLNPNLL

-485 EMLEEALLDYKGT
+485 EMLEEALLDYKST

-517 ELEQRKLYEY
+517 ELEHHKLNEY

-534 RNQKNRISQED
+534 RKKKNRKSQEN
-545 THHKIIVEKPI
+545 TNKKITVEKQI
-556 SQLDHASRRKAANEE
+556 SQLDHTSRKKAANEV
-571 KSRLRRLQDIEGE
+571 KSRLRRLQDIEEE
-584 VEKTEDQIEQT
+584 VEKTEARIEHT
-595 DKDINAFGRDY
+595 EKDINSYGRDY
-606 KKLLE
+606 EKLLE
-611 LYEQKKS
+611 LYEQKKA
-618 LQSKLEDL
+618 LQNKLDDL
-626 LKEWADLDAFQQ
+626 LKEWADLDAIQQ
-638 ADKE
+638 VD

>member
-39 GSGKTTIFRFI
+39 GSGKTTIFRLI
-50 TGAEEADS
+50 TGATDADA
-58 GAISIAKGSTIGYI
+58 GAISVAKSATIGYI

-78 PEGAE
+78 PDGTE
-83 VIEVLKQSCQHIFDL
+83 VIEVLKKSCQHIFDL
-98 RDELRVLE
+98 RDELRIFE
-106 HRISSTKD
+106 QRISGTKD
-114 KSAQAKLISKYEKL
+114 KSAQAKLISKYEKIL
-128 LMRFE
+128 TRFE

-153 TEHMLHRDYNSLSG
+153 TDQMLHRDYNSLSG
-167 GEKTRVTLGQ
+167 GEKTRVMLGQ

-233 LENGKTRTYKG
+233 LENGRTKTYKG
-244 NYSKYFELREDEIQ
+244 NYSKYIELREEEIRR
-258 QQFSA
+258 QFSA
-263 FKNQQKRIEAME
+263 FKNQQKKIEAME

-286 RKDNPDMFK
+286 RTDNPDMFK
-295 KAVNMERRL
+295 KAMNMERRL
-304 ERLVL
+304 ERLDR
-309 VDKPTEAKKMGLDLS
+309 VDRPTEAKKMGLDLS

-333 IKLNNVSKSYD
+333 IKLTEVSKSYD
-344 DLALLDSIDLFVYY
+344 KLVLLDSIDLFVYY

-377 IILNQIQPD
+377 IIRNEIQPD
-386 SGEVKLGSRLN
+386 TGEVKLGSRLN
-397 IGYLEQEVHFENPTE
+397 VGYLEQEVNFENPQE
-412 SVLDAYRRM
+412 SVFDAYRRK
-421 FPMHEDRART
+421 FPMQEDRART

-457 FQLCILMKKNPNLL
+457 FQLCVLMKENPNLL

-511 IAHKVI
+511 IAHKVL
-517 ELEQRKLYEY
+517 ELEHHKLYEY

-534 RNQKNRISQED
+534 RKKKIHKSQENTD
-545 THHKIIVEKPI
+545 KKITTAKPI

-571 KSRLRRLQDIEGE
+571 KSRLRRLQDIEAE
-584 VEKTEDQIEQT
+584 VEKTECQIEQT
-595 DKDINAFGRDY
+595 EKDINAYGRDY
-606 KKLLE
+606 EKLLE

-618 LQSKLEDL
+618 LQSTLDDL

-638 ADKE
+638 TD

>member
-1 MKDISLNAVKKSFG
+1 MKDITLSAIKKSFG
-15 GYEILQNVSFDLI
+15 GFEVLQNVSSDLI
-28 RGEKVGLIGRN
+28 RGEKIGLIGRN
-39 GSGKTTIFRFI
+39 GSGKTTIFRLI
-50 TGAEEADS
+50 TGAEEPDA
-58 GAISIAKGSTIGYI
+58 GAISVARGATIGYI

-78 PEGAE
+78 PEGTE
-83 VIEVLKQSCQHIFDL
+83 VIEVLKQSCQHIYDL

-106 HRISSTKD
+106 HRISSTRD

-153 TEHMLHRDYNSLSG
+153 TDQMLHRDYNSLSG
-167 GEKTRVTLGQ
+167 GEKTRVMLGQ

-204 DFISQY
+204 EFISQY

-222 FLDATVSKVIE
+222 FLDATVSKVVE
-233 LENGKTRTYKG
+233 LENGRTKTYKG
-244 NYSKYFELREDEIQ
+244 NYSKYIELREEKIQ
-258 QQFSA
+258 RQFASY
-263 FKNQQKRIEAME
+263 KNQQKKIAVME

-286 RKDNPDMFK
+286 RTDNPDMFK

-304 ERLVL
+304 ERLER
-309 VDKPTEAKKMGLDLS
+309 VDRPSEAKKMGLDLS

-333 IKLNNVSKSYD
+333 IKLNEISKSYD
-344 DLALLDSIDLFVYY
+344 DHVLLNSIDLFVYY

-377 IILNQIQPD
+377 IIRGEIQPD
-386 SGEVKLGSRLN
+386 KGDVKLGSRLN
-397 IGYLEQEVHFENPTE
+397 IGYLEQEVHFENENE

-421 FPMHEDRART
+421 FPMQEDRART
-431 ALARFLFFGNDVFK
+431 SLARFLFFGNDVFK

-457 FQLCILMKKNPNLL
+457 FQLCVLMKKNPNLL

-511 IAHKVI
+511 ITHKVI
-517 ELEQRKLYEY
+517 ELEHHKLYEY
-527 PGNYDFY
+527 LGNYDFY
-534 RNQKNRISQED
+534 RKKKL
-545 THHKIIVEKPI
+545 HKIEVNKKITSNTEKTV
-556 SQLDHASRRKAANEE
+556 SQLDHATNRKVANKE
-571 KSRLRRLQDIEGE
+571 KTRLRRLQEIEKE
-584 VEKTEDQIEQT
+584 VDKIEFLASQTE
-595 DKDINAFGRDY
+595 KDIDEYGRDY
-606 KKLLE
+606 QKLLE
-611 LYEQKKS
+611 LYEHRRS
-618 LQSKLEDL
+618 LQNKMDDL
-626 LKEWADLDAFQQ
+626 LMEWADLDSLQQ
-638 ADKE
+638 AD